1 MFNAAGPSVPMSGR
15 SATGQPAAPQFK
27 RGRMAEKRTRQ
38 LPNIRVSESLEMA
51 LMRLASR
58 DERSLSDYVWR
69 VLEKH
74 CFGHG
79 ASLGDEGGAGNDF
92 GAQHCTSPEGGMS

>member
-1 MFNAAGPSVPMSGR
+1 
-15 SATGQPAAPQFK
+15 
-27 RGRMAEKRTRQ
+27 MAEKRICQ
-38 LPNIRVSESLEMA
+38 LPSIRVSESLEMA

-79 ASLGDEGGAGNDF
+79 ASLGDDSHGGNET
-92 GAQHCTSPEGGMS
+92 GAQQCNSPIRGNS

>member
-1 MFNAAGPSVPMSGR
+1 
-15 SATGQPAAPQFK
+15 
-27 RGRMAEKRTRQ
+27 MAEKRIRQ
-38 LPNIRVSESLEMA
+38 LPNIRISDSLEMA

-79 ASLGDEGGAGNDF
+79 ASLGDEGCCGNDSD
-92 GAQHCTSPEGGMS
+92 AQHCTSPERGMS

>member
-1 MFNAAGPSVPMSGR
+1 MAGER
-15 SATGQPAAPQFK
+15 
-27 RGRMAEKRTRQ
+27 RICN
-38 LPNIRVSESLEMA
+38 LPTIRISESLEVA

-74 CFGHG
+74 AFGH
-79 ASLGDEGGAGNDF
+79 ASSLGDLDAVGNEPR
-92 GAQHCTSPEGGMS
+92 AMQCASPVRGV

>member
-1 MFNAAGPSVPMSGR
+1 
-15 SATGQPAAPQFK
+15 
-27 RGRMAEKRTRQ
+27 MAEKRICQ
-38 LPNIRVSESLEMA
+38 LPSIRVSESLEMA

-79 ASLGDEGGAGNDF
+79 ASLGDDGNCCNETGAP
-92 GAQHCTSPEGGMS
+92 HCSSPERGMS

>member
-1 MFNAAGPSVPMSGR
+1 MSFQQR
-15 SATGQPAAPQFK
+15 DSSARVTHQY
-27 RGRMAEKRTRQ
+27 RGARMAEKRICQ
-38 LPNIRVSESLEMA
+38 LPSIRVSESLEMA

-79 ASLGDEGGAGNDF
+79 ASLTDEASAGNDSS
-92 GAQHCTSPEGGMS
+92 ALHCVSPVRGVS

>member
-1 MFNAAGPSVPMSGR
+1 
-15 SATGQPAAPQFK
+15 
-27 RGRMAEKRTRQ
+27 MAEKRIRQ
-38 LPNIRVSESLEMA
+38 LPNIRVSDSLETT

-74 CFGHG
+74 AFGHG
-79 ASLGDEGGAGNDF
+79 ASLSDDGSDGNESGAL
-92 GAQHCTSPEGGMS
+92 QCTSSRGGMS